1 MLKNLIDYQKYPVF
15 LWTFSGFQIMTC
27 AASFHFLGHS
37 VAIRESWLANVPD
50 GVGSVFWSH
59 FLWVWFLANGLIGVS
74 AYWKS
79 EASDRF
85 PLEVWRHASFKQ
97 WLWRK
102 VQFILIFNTTLYGL
116 VPLPFLLAL
125 YPRELLSTFSL
136 IAFLIL
142 YSTHLSLILLI
153 LTFFGM
159 ETIHSFAV
167 TLTFHAV
174 NVLFNGA
181 DWPNTL
187 QYFLVGERAGLL
199 SFAVVTGFLLL
210 MIGTVLEKTTT
221 MIFIKRKD

>member
-1 MLKNLIDYQKYPVF
+1 MIKNFIEYQKYQVF
-15 LWTFSGFQIMTC
+15 LWTFSGLQILAC
-27 AASFHFLGHS
+27 AASFYFLGHS
-37 VAIRESWLANVPD
+37 SVIRESWLANVPD
-50 GVGSVFWSH
+50 GIVGMFWLQ
-59 FLWVWFLANGLIGVS
+59 FMWVWYMANGLIGVS
-74 AYWKS
+74 AYW
-79 EASDRF
+79 EGEVNDRF

-102 VQFILIFNTTLYGL
+102 MQFIWVFNTILYGL
-116 VPLPFLLAL
+116 VPLPFLLAF
-125 YPRELLSTFSL
+125 YPRELLSVFSL

-142 YSTHLSLILLI
+142 YSTHLSLVLLI

-159 ETIHSFAV
+159 ETIHAFAV

-187 QYFLVGERAGLL
+187 QYFLIGERAGPL
-199 SFAVVTGFLLL
+199 SFVVVTGLLL
-210 MIGTVLEKTTT
+210 LTMGIMLEKTTT